1 MAWEFRLLVA
11 SGICWRVYRSVQV
24 RCIFGQVCPCL
35 MLTCCSCC
43 RHGKYMKMRRYPRG
57 SVAISSV
64 GFCTVIRGAFC
75 IVPVQASG
83 IFGQVPLSPAPVIP
97 SCVYHALALVRSS
110 TCSCAPASHPLL
122 NYLAR
127 DSSLTLSPLSLST
140 SLSSSP
146 LPSVSPSQRTLT
158 PEHARF
164 NITSASSGRKHR
176 GHSLP
181 CLFFHPPTFPLGTAP
196 CTA

>member
-1 MAWEFRLLVA
+1 MATRAGRDVRATDLLA
-11 SGICWRVYRSVQV
+11 CDH
-24 RCIFGQVCPCL
+24 VCYLPL
-35 MLTCCSCC
+35 GGELHTENGC
-43 RHGKYMKMRRYPRG
+43 RHGKYLKMRRYSEGLCCFFPAWL
-57 SVAISSV
+57 S
-64 GFCTVIRGAFC
+64 CTVIRRAFC

-97 SCVYHALALVRSS
+97 SCVYHAARACALIHLQLRTRLS
-110 TCSCAPASHPLL
+110 PLL

-146 LPSVSPSQRTLT
+146 LPSVSFSQRTLT

-181 CLFFHPPTFPLGTAP
+181 FLFFHPPTFPLGTAP

>member
-1 MAWEFRLLVA
+1 MPTREVSEDASVFRGALLLFSCLA
-11 SGICWRVYRSVQV
+11 S
-24 RCIFGQVCPCL
+24 
-35 MLTCCSCC
+35 
-43 RHGKYMKMRRYPRG
+43 
-57 SVAISSV
+57 
-64 GFCTVIRGAFC
+64 CTVIRRAFC

-97 SCVYHALALVRSS
+97 SCVYHAARWCSS

>member
-1 MAWEFRLLVA
+1 MPSA
-11 SGICWRVYRSVQV
+11 SYQCKLAASLGRS
-24 RCIFGQVCPCL
+24 
-35 MLTCCSCC
+35 
-43 RHGKYMKMRRYPRG
+43 
-57 SVAISSV
+57 
-64 GFCTVIRGAFC
+64 
-75 IVPVQASG
+75 
-83 IFGQVPLSPAPVIP
+83 LSPAPVIP
-97 SCVYHALALVRSS
+97 SCVYHAARACALIHLQLRTRLS
-110 TCSCAPASHPLL
+110 PLL

-127 DSSLTLSPLSLST
+127 DSSLTLSPLSLSTSLSSSPLPSVPFSQLSLST

>member
-1 MAWEFRLLVA
+1 MPSASYQCKLAASLGRSLSRLRLSFPRA
-11 SGICWRVYRSVQV
+11 ST
-24 RCIFGQVCPCL
+24 
-35 MLTCCSCC
+35 ML
-43 RHGKYMKMRRYPRG
+43 
-57 SVAISSV
+57 
-64 GFCTVIRGAFC
+64 
-75 IVPVQASG
+75 
-83 IFGQVPLSPAPVIP
+83 
-97 SCVYHALALVRSS
+97 LALVRSS

-122 NYLAR
+122 NHLAR
-127 DSSLTLSPLSLST
+127 DSSLTLSPLSLSTSLSSSPLPSVPFSQLSLST

-181 CLFFHPPTFPLGTAP
+181 FLFFHPPTFPLGTAP

>member
-1 MAWEFRLLVA
+1 MR
-11 SGICWRVYRSVQV
+11 SRVLPPL
-24 RCIFGQVCPCL
+24 GGEL
-35 MLTCCSCC
+35 HTENGC
-43 RHGKYMKMRRYPRG
+43 RHGKYLRCVGIPRG
-57 SVAISSV
+57 SVALSLL
-64 GFCTVIRGAFC
+64 GFCTVIRRAFC

-97 SCVYHALALVRSS
+97 SCVYHAARACALIHLQLRTRLS
-110 TCSCAPASHPLL
+110 PLL

>member
-1 MAWEFRLLVA
+1 MRSRVLPPPWGRAAHRERVPTREVSEDASVFRGALLL
-11 SGICWRVYRSVQV
+11 
-24 RCIFGQVCPCL
+24 F
-35 MLTCCSCC
+35 
-43 RHGKYMKMRRYPRG
+43 PRL
-57 SVAISSV
+57 A
-64 GFCTVIRGAFC
+64 FCTVIRRAFC

-97 SCVYHALALVRSS
+97 SCVYHAARAGALIHLQLRTRLS
-110 TCSCAPASHPLL
+110 PLL